1 MPTTD
6 RTPTETAPDASTD
19 GLAPSEAATP
29 STRAATASPVR
40 AATPGATDCPR
51 CGTGTINCHGRL
63 DCPECKWT
71 EARSVA

>member
-6 RTPTETAPDASTD
+6 RTSTETAPDASTN
-19 GLAPSEAATP
+19 GLAGPETAT
-29 STRAATASPVR
+29 STRTATTSPVR

-51 CGTGTINCHGRL
+51 CGTGTINCQGRL
-63 DCPECKWT
+63 DCPECTWT